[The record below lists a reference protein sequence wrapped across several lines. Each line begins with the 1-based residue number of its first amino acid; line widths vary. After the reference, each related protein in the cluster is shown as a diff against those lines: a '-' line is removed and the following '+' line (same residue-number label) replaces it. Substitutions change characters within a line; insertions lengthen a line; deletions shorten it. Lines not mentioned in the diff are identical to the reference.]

1 MEPIVFI
8 TEPLLSEQFVQF
20 RFAAPLAKWL
30 TRSYDVTVAAP
41 AMSAS
46 VRTQFERMGVHPI
59 SGGAW
64 FPPLRHPRDEIP
76 SYVASWARD
85 ALFGWNGRRME
96 QLLEKVPGLRINL
109 SMTSSVRSD
118 VWYIQGRPVGPVLRT
133 IGPSLRRSLRL
144 PIALLGEAA
153 GLVDEKHIRLVAQR
167 SGAIYTNSGFLRSW
181 FEGAGIP
188 VQGTVPQYL
197 FPLDF
202 APTTTHPR
210 RDYALV
216 YLGKETELATVHAL
230 VRTGVPVKVF
240 GGKSEDWIDAE
251 SKFDRYPNLE
261 VEGRVTHEQLKDLY
275 THALFTA
282 FPFTE
287 EPFGLVPIESM
298 ACGTPVLTYAKQGP
312 GETVVDGVTGWLV
325 HNADEFHSVARRI
338 FARAYPHSWAGAAIA
353 RSQEF
358 RLDRVAHQW
367 RGMLHDALGE
377 RLSKAAPEW
386 FGSVAPGVQHTPA
399 H

>member
-1 MEPIVFI
+1 
-8 TEPLLSEQFVQF
+8 
-20 RFAAPLAKWL
+20 
-30 TRSYDVTVAAP
+30 
-41 AMSAS
+41 
-46 VRTQFERMGVHPI
+46 
-59 SGGAW
+59 
-64 FPPLRHPRDEIP
+64 
-76 SYVASWARD
+76 
-85 ALFGWNGRRME
+85 
-96 QLLEKVPGLRINL
+96 NL
-109 SMTSSVRSD
+109 SMTSSVTSD

-133 IGPSLRRSLRL
+133 IGPSLRSSLRI
-144 PIALLGEAA
+144 PVGLLGSAA
-153 GLVDEKHIRLVAQR
+153 GLVDEKHIRLVASR
-167 SGAIYTNSGFLRSW
+167 SGAIYTNSRFLRSW
-181 FEGAGIP
+181 FEAEGIP

-202 APTTTHPR
+202 APTTSNPR

-216 YLGKETELATVHAL
+216 YLGKETEFSTVRDL

-261 VEGRVTHEQLKDLY
+261 IAGRVSHEELKELY

-312 GETVVDGVTGWLV
+312 GETVLDGVTGWLV
-325 HNADEFHSVARRI
+325 HNADEFHVVARNI
-338 FARAYPHSWAGAAIA
+338 FKGAYPRSWSGAAIE
-353 RSQEF
+353 RSREF
-358 RLDRVAHQW
+358 RLDRVAQRW
-367 RGMLHDALGE
+367 RGMLHDVIAQPS
-377 RLSKAAPEW
+377 RDSS
-386 FGSVAPGVQHTPA
+386 SVMFDSIGPGARHTPA